1 MPIPSYWGNKD
12 IVDLLKLHN
21 NEVIRGALANPSA
34 HLQPGRR
41 NKRTTAE
48 SERAAAPG
56 YQGSQ
61 DGSKKPWPTA
71 TSVAQ
76 TVRKGLETFWASN
89 DLAVQEKCL
98 PTHMIEKLGL
108 KTSAV
113 FEWVRGVWRDIL
125 NGRAPWLPHDAYLKL
140 LHLYGEESG
149 GDLRAFGAYNIIMFD
164 EAQDANPCMA
174 SIILRQQTKS
184 NAGVIVVGDPYQR
197 IYGFRGAGNEAFDDI
212 KFPPLQTHYLTWS
225 FRFGD
230 EVASVANI
238 LLRAMGEQVP
248 VNGAREVDMVRAA
261 VSQDKDFGIGD
272 PDYQPLETPRKQFT
286 VIFRKN
292 VTLIE
297 YAIAFSLTHPNHKL
311 HLRIQRNFQKSTLF
325 QTLREAFALLHHGQ
339 MAKSYPLKAW
349 KSWMELKAHVEA
361 EAEEGGTPDSPILT
375 MVVMLESRLE
385 DPLFL
390 EQLDCVEANVLSD
403 DQQHLA
409 DVILITAHQAK
420 GLEWDH
426 VQVAADFAPDYGKR
440 HRLEKTKY
448 WREEACILYVALTRA
463 RKVLLLDQP
472 LQEWIAGERGWSR
485 HYLRWMHRYPR
496 ELSQSNI
503 CCRPDENYVYDPAR
517 DPDDEDNDSM
527 WSQALFREDIIGYGT
542 FAGNPRSSESDSNP
556 SADICTLETHHCVK
570 CLCCAKGRNY
580 HNPSLGAADGT
591 MACVWRLWRIFE
603 HEKDRDEEWEKD
615 NEKEELRWAERLSW
629 DEVWKLSVRAETE
642 RVEDWCQR
650 PYWQPWEEA

>member
-1 MPIPSYWGNKD
+1 MPIPSHWGNKD
-12 IVDLLKLHN
+12 IVDLLMLNDDK
-21 NEVIRGALANPSA
+21 VIRGALVNPDD
-34 HLQPGRR
+34 HVEPGRGK
-41 NKRTTAE
+41 KRTTAE

-76 TVRKGLETFWASN
+76 TVRKGLEGFWASD
-89 DLAVQEKCL
+89 DLAIQEKCL

-140 LHLYGEESG
+140 LHLYGQESG
-149 GDLRAFGAYNIIMFD
+149 GDLRVFGAYDIIMFD

-174 SIILRQQTKS
+174 SIILRQHTKS
-184 NAGVIVVGDPYQR
+184 NTGVIVVGDPYQR
-197 IYGFRGAGNEAFDDI
+197 IYGFRGAGNEAFDDA
-212 KFPPLQTHYLTWS
+212 KFPPVQTHYLTWS

-261 VSQDKDFGIGD
+261 VPQDKDFGLGD
-272 PDYQPLETPRKQFT
+272 PDYQPLKTPRKQFT

-311 HLRIQRNFQKSTLF
+311 HLRIQRNFQKNTLF
-325 QTLREAFALLHHGQ
+325 QTLREAFVLLHLGHR
-339 MAKSYPLKAW
+339 AKSHPLKAW
-349 KSWMELKAHVEA
+349 KSWTELKAHVEA
-361 EAEEGGTPDSPILT
+361 EAEEGGAPDSPILT
-375 MVVMLESRLE
+375 MVVMLESRLK
-385 DPLFL
+385 DPFFPD
-390 EQLDCVEANVLSD
+390 QLDQVEANVLSD

-440 HRLEKTKY
+440 HLLEKTKF

-463 RKVLLLDQP
+463 RKILLLDQP
-472 LQEWIAGERGWSR
+472 LREWIAGERGWSR
-485 HYLRWMHRYPR
+485 HYLRWPWR
-496 ELSQSNI
+496 EPWQRI
-503 CCRPDENYVYDPAR
+503 CCRPDQRDYESQEDLEDDDPLWFHVLWT
-517 DPDDEDNDSM
+517 EDV
-527 WSQALFREDIIGYGT
+527 LGYAT
-542 FAGNPRSSESDSNP
+542 FAGNPKSSETVTADSN
-556 SADICTLETHHCVK
+556 ADVCTLETHHCVG
-570 CLCCAKGRNY
+570 CLACFSVVVENGD
-580 HNPSLGAADGT
+580 PSLGAT
-591 MACVWRLWRIFE
+591 NFTRACAKRLWWLLSQ
-603 HEKDRDEEWEKD
+603 DEDEPDTEPG
-615 NEKEELRWAERLSW
+615 KEELLYAERLSW
-629 DEVWKLSVRAETE
+629 DEVWRLSVRGETD
-642 RVEDWCQR
+642 RVGEWCQGS
-650 PYWQPWEEA
+650 YWEPWTR